1 MKYTDILIGFREV
14 PDEISLCINISN
26 CPYKCKNCHSP
37 QLQSDIGKDLNAQEL
52 KNIINNNK
60 QNDFTCICL
69 MGGDADI
76 LSINDLGKAIHN
88 LGYKSCWYSGREY
101 IPEEID
107 YRNFDYIKYGPY
119 IEEKGPL
126 DNYNTNQRMIKIINY
141 DDNVSESEDITYKF
155 YRK

>member
-1 MKYTDILIGFREV
+1 MKYTDILIGFREI

-37 QLQSDIGKDLNAQEL
+37 QLQSDIGKELNAQEL
-52 KNIINNNK
+52 ENIVNNNK

-76 LSINDLGKAIHN
+76 LFINDLGKEIHN
-88 LGYKSCWYSGREY
+88 LGYKSCWYSGREH

-126 DNYNTNQRMIKIINY
+126 DNPNTNQKMIKIINY
-141 DDNVSESEDITYKF
+141 NDGVSESEDITYKF